1 MQRHL
6 AAGLMNGPRAAGAG
20 DVDRVCT
27 PPHEKPEGSRPENS
41 QSNKNGDDN
50 QDDLERVASGLG
62 RWGDWLRGHYNCRG
76 CGHGCAARGTELRVG
91 RQFSSTFRTEA
102 SHDDLLVFLKF

>member
-6 AAGLMNGPRAAGAG
+6 AARAG
-20 DVDRVCT
+20 DVDGVRNT
-27 PPHEKPEGSRPENS
+27 PHEKPKGSGPENS

-62 RWGDWLRGHYNCRG
+62 RWSDWLRGRHNCRG
-76 CGHGCAARGTELRVG
+76 GGPGCAACGTELRVG

-102 SHDDLLVFLKF
+102 SHDDLLCLLKF